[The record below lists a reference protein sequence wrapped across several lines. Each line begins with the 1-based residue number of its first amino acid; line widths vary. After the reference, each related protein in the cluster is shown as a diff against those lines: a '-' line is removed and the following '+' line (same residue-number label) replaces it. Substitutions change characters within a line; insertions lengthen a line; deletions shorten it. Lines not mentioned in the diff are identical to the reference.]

1 MPNNIS
7 QALCQIT
14 SDPCFGL
21 MLTLLTYSFGV
32 WLNSKAKT
40 PLVNPMVVSVFLNIC
55 VLAFFGISYEDYMRG
70 GDVIEI
76 FLTPVTALLAVKI
89 YEQLHTIK
97 RNWLP
102 IIAGTAVGSA
112 VSIVCVLV
120 MCRLF
125 GLDEALTASMLPKS
139 VTMAIAVPLSVQ
151 NGGIASITA
160 VCLLI
165 TGSLGAVF
173 SPMMIKLLR
182 IKNPIEA
189 GLAIGTSSHALGTT
203 KALEL
208 GDTEGAMSSC
218 AIGIAGFIT
227 ALYILIL

>member
-1 MPNNIS
+1 MADSISNIIFE
-7 QALCQIT
+7 IT
-14 SDPCFGL
+14 SDPSFGI

-32 WLNSKAKT
+32 WLNRKAKT
-40 PLVNPMVVSVFLNIC
+40 PLVNPMMISVVLNIC
-55 VLAFFGISYEDYMRG
+55 VLLSCNISYDNYMAG
-70 GDVIEI
+70 GSVIEI

-89 YEQLHTIK
+89 YEQLKVIK
-97 RNWLP
+97 ENWIP

-112 VSIVCVLV
+112 ASIICVFVMCKAFGLEEVLV
-120 MCRLF
+120 S
-125 GLDEALTASMLPKS
+125 SMLPKS

-165 TGSLGAVF
+165 TGILGAVF
-173 SPMMIKLLR
+173 SPYMIRIMK

-189 GLAIGTSSHALGTT
+189 GIAIGTSSHALGTT
-203 KALEL
+203 KAIEI
-208 GDTEGAMSSC
+208 GDIEGAMSSC

-227 ALYILIL
+227 AIYILLM